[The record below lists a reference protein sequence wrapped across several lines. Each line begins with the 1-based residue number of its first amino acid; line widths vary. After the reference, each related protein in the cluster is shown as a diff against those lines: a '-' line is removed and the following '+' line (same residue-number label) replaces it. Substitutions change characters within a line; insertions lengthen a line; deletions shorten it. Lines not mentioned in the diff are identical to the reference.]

1 MSRLGDLI
9 RTERLRSKMTP
20 KQVARKCGVSESYL
34 LAVEAG
40 TKIIADDQARRI
52 LKTIGLREQ
61 TEADFSLDD
70 IAATVD
76 LASASPAVA
85 KAVERP
91 KPQPEYELV
100 ATTKTAGKKQDDDAD
115 KDENVT
121 GSVWLDALTSV
132 LKRVPI
138 MNAVMQPVDY
148 RLMPIQSGKIEGAKP
163 DKVFYFLAPD
173 DSMRGFRIH
182 SGDLALIVPA
192 RSPIDGAIMLVEYNS
207 HRFLRKIK
215 KLNDYSVVAKAQ
227 AILRRSRGQSLGA
240 GQLAYGS
247 ILLDTALRE
256 VTVDG
261 RPIHLRPKEVQILEI
276 LLREQGRT
284 VSRDTLIQKVWSLD
298 FDGDERMVD
307 RHVAALRQKL
317 GTAAQHIKSVYGAG
331 YRLGGKEGQR

>member
-76 LASASPAVA
+76 LASA
-85 KAVERP
+85 
-91 KPQPEYELV
+91 
-100 ATTKTAGKKQDDDAD
+100 TTKTAGKKQGDDAD

-215 KLNDYSVVAKAQ
+215 KLNDYSVLLQSYDREYEAVEAQ
-227 AILRRSRGQSLGA
+227 ISECSFLGRA
-240 GQLAYGS
+240 S
-247 ILLDTALRE
+247 
-256 VTVDG
+256 
-261 RPIHLRPKEVQILEI
+261 KLEI
-276 LLREQGRT
+276 
-284 VSRDTLIQKVWSLD
+284 TL
-298 FDGDERMVD
+298 
-307 RHVAALRQKL
+307 
-317 GTAAQHIKSVYGAG
+317 
-331 YRLGGKEGQR
+331 